1 MLPLDIERDY
11 RAFRAQVM
19 HDVTRTALPRMA
31 ASHLWRTDSEDDP
44 QLLELAALLG
54 ISSASLIDE
63 RKLRAKLR
71 RLASRLSVQ
80 KQAQLSALLGRWV
93 NEPSNHLIDQWVEE
107 QVTAVST
114 QVDGWLAR
122 AGVSLGALAITHN
135 VVVAGLNQLL
145 TPEQAQAEVSVGG
158 AIAASRARMGASAA
172 VLNLNTALLGNVA
185 VSQGLTS
192 YRWVTEDDEVVR
204 DNHAALHFSVQSWN
218 SPPMGGGTKEDEEG
232 HPGSGFGCRCEAE
245 PIAAPILPG

>member
-19 HDVTRTALPRMA
+19 HDVTRIALPRMA

-93 NEPSNHLIDQWVEE
+93 NEPSNHLVDQWVEE
-107 QVTAVST
+107 QVAAVT
-114 QVDGWLAR
+114 TNVDHWLAR
-122 AGVSLGALAITHN
+122 AGVSLGALAITRN
-135 VVVAGLNQLL
+135 VIVAGLHHVI
-145 TPEQAQAEVSVGG
+145 TPEQAQAGVSVGCS
-158 AIAASRARMGASAA
+158 IAASRARMGASAA
-172 VLNLNTALLGNVA
+172 VLDLNTQLLGSVA
-185 VSQGLTS
+185 ASQGVTS
-192 YRWVTEDDEVVR
+192 YRWVTEDDDVVR
-204 DNHAALHFSVQSWN
+204 DNHAVLHYTPQRWSD
-218 SPPMGGGTKEDEEG
+218 PPMGGGTKEDEEG

-245 PIAAPILPG
+245 PIAAPVLPG

>member
-1 MLPLDIERDY
+1 MQ
-11 RAFRAQVM
+11 FRAGIV
-19 HDVTRTALPRMA
+19 HDVAAIAAPRIA
-31 ASHLWRTDSEDDP
+31 GSHVFRMDDLDDP
-44 QLLELAALLG
+44 DLEEMALFLGLSAEALLNTK
-54 ISSASLIDE
+54 
-63 RKLRAKLR
+63 KLRARLR
-71 RLASRLSVQ
+71 RLGRRLSAE
-80 KQAQLSALLGRWV
+80 KQAHLSALLGRWV